1 MYTFA
6 STQKHA
12 MITDTIAPE
21 NAERLPLLERI
32 HAALTR
38 NQIRKNLVMTV
49 ELSQKLDEIA
59 IRKGTNVSEIMRR
72 ALDLYLTV
80 DEAAVRDKMAV
91 GLVKDPKKLDTL
103 IVGL

>member
-1 MYTFA
+1 MT
-6 STQKHA
+6 
-12 MITDTIAPE
+12 TDTITAE

-32 HAALTR
+32 HASLTR
-38 NQIRKNLVMTV
+38 NQVRKNLVMTD
-49 ELSQKLDEIA
+49 ELSQKLDEVA
-59 IRKGTNVSEIMRR
+59 MRKGTNVSELMRR

-91 GLVKDPKKLDTL
+91 GLVKDPKKLDTR